1 MAKIFYYLWHLI
13 NLFRSLLTH
22 SSLGYLLVYLLQP
35 ESFFL
40 IKSLESLVH
49 AVVGKVVFNQ
59 LVKLVEIQAVYH

>member
-1 MAKIFYYLWHLI
+1 MRNEFYYLWDLI
-13 NLFRSLLTH
+13 NLFRSRLTH

-40 IKSLESLVH
+40 VESLQSLVH
-49 AVVGKVVFNQ
+49 AVVEEVVFNQ